1 MVTRGGQRD
10 RLEPLLRCALR
21 SRLAQ
26 DRLHLSGEREF
37 YLTLRHRRTDGS
49 TYLRFDPL
57 ELLERLA
64 VLAPSAAGARLMA
77 FKYAKS
83 STPNMHVAKR

>member
-1 MVTRGGQRD
+1 
-10 RLEPLLRCALR
+10 
-21 SRLAQ
+21 
-26 DRLHLSGEREF
+26 
-37 YLTLRHRRTDGS
+37 LRHRRTDGS